1 MDRNRLRLR
10 RLALALA
17 VLFAAR
23 GGAFLVLRTRRVHDA
38 LRARLER
45 AFGRSV
51 EVGRFD
57 LSVWSGPRLEAHY
70 VTVGDDPRFGYEF
83 LLRADQLSAAPDWG
97 ALLRGRLLFY
107 RFSFARPSLNL
118 VRAADG
124 RWNLV
129 VWAAA
134 LSNFAAASGG
144 QPAFGASG
152 AGRVDEVAVSNGRIN
167 FKRGADKL
175 PFALVNVNGRLSP
188 SRDGRWSIALDAQ
201 PFRAGVTLQDAGTL
215 RFTAMLPPAASSA
228 SVAGAPT
235 GTPPAEFSME
245 WNRVSLSDAL
255 RLFSGGD
262 FGVRGSLEASL
273 IGHGSQP
280 ARAAGAAQPS
290 RGADTGSSA
299 RRAGE
304 APEAGWNFS
313 GKLRLA
319 DVHRWDLPLQPD
331 PRALNLSFDAAAS
344 ADRRDWDVREI
355 VLEARRSKL
364 RGSAAFRLGDNGRAS
379 LRIVSGGIHL
389 DDLLGWYRAFH
400 PGVRPGTWV
409 DGYLGADVELR
420 GWPITIVHATLA
432 TTGARLNIAGQSSSL
447 ELRRAVLEAD
457 SKGAR
462 LRETRLAVGDAE
474 PGVSLAARAGW
485 APGVPFEAS
494 LVGATPHLAE
504 LSTAV
509 AALGISPTAHPL
521 RAEGSA
527 SVQLHWKG
535 FARPW
540 RVATSGS
547 LVLEDV
553 ALTGGLLRSGISV
566 GKARLDFLPG
576 QRRLQIAAT
585 RAFGTTWAGSLRA
598 PTLAGPWEFALS
610 ADRLSPPALVR
621 GFSSEPPENSSLLSR
636 ILPAQ
641 AAATL
646 AREEPH
652 WPSWLRGEGTLAA
665 GALDVGRL
673 EFERLKAR
681 LRIGER
687 GIALEG
693 VEAGVYGGRVRGE
706 VRADFGEQPRYAV
719 RAEFNGVNVA
729 SLAALA
735 VSTRQ
740 CCAGTASGRVEL
752 DAAGWN
758 RDALLASLSGTGRA
772 QVRSGALLTFD
783 LAASLDAAAL
793 RPGRTAVRE
802 ASGAF
807 IFSGGR
813 VLFDRLSLDLP
824 LRVVE
829 GKGSASYRGELDV
842 QVAPAGDHHGRAVA
856 ANAPRKLR
864 VTGTP
869 ATPQI
874 APLPAASP

>member
-10 RLALALA
+10 RLALVLA

-23 GGAFLVLRTRRVHDA
+23 GGASLVLRTRRVHDA

-45 AFGRSV
+45 AFARPV

-57 LSVWSGPRLEAHY
+57 VSLWSGPRLEAHY
-70 VTVGDDPRFGYEF
+70 VTVGDDPQFGYEF
-83 LLRADQLSAAPDWG
+83 LLRADQLSAAPDWP

-107 RFSFARPSLNL
+107 RFSFDRPSLNL

-129 VWAAA
+129 TWAAA
-134 LSNFAAASGG
+134 LPNFAAASGG
-144 QPAFGASG
+144 QPAFASSG
-152 AGRVDEVAVSNGRIN
+152 AGRVEEVVVSNARIN

-175 PFALVNVNGRLSP
+175 PFALVGVNGRLSP

-215 RFTAMLPPAASSA
+215 RFTGLLPQAVSSA
-228 SVAGAPT
+228 SAAGAAT
-235 GTPPAEFSME
+235 GTPPAEFSLE
-245 WNRVSLSDAL
+245 WRRVSLSDAL

-273 IGHGSQP
+273 IGRGPRP
-280 ARAAGAAQPS
+280 ARAADASQPS
-290 RGADTGSSA
+290 RGADSGGGTRA
-299 RRAGE
+299 AGE
-304 APEAGWNFS
+304 APGAAWKFS
-313 GKLRLA
+313 GTLRLA

-331 PRALNLSFDAAAS
+331 PPALNLSLDASAS
-344 ADRRDWDVREI
+344 ADRRDWEVREI

-364 RGSAAFRLGDNGRAS
+364 RGSAAFRLGDNARAS
-379 LRIVSGGIHL
+379 LRVVSGSIHM

-420 GWPITIVHATLA
+420 GWPISIVHATLA

-462 LRETRLAVGDAE
+462 LGETKLAVGDAD
-474 PGVSLAARAGW
+474 PGVRLAARASW
-485 APGVPFEAS
+485 TPGIPVEAS
-494 LVGATPHLAE
+494 LVGGSAHLAE
-504 LSTAV
+504 LSTAI
-509 AALGISPTAHPL
+509 AALGISPTVHPL

-535 FARPW
+535 FAQPW
-540 RVATSGS
+540 QVATSGS
-547 LVLEDV
+547 LALEDV

-566 GKARLDFLPG
+566 GKARMDFLPG

-585 RAFGTTWAGSLRA
+585 RAFGATWAGSLHA
-598 PTLAGPWEFALS
+598 PTLAGPWDFALS
-610 ADRLSPPALVR
+610 ADRLNPPALVR

-652 WPSWLRGEGTLAA
+652 WPGWLRGEGTLAA

-673 EFERLKAR
+673 EFQRLKGR

-693 VEAGVYGGRVRGE
+693 AEAAVYGGRVRGE
-706 VRADFGEQPRYAV
+706 VRADFGEQPRYAI
-719 RAEFNGVNVA
+719 RADFDGVNVA

-740 CCAGTASGRVEL
+740 CCAGTASGRLEL

-772 QVRSGALLTFD
+772 QVRSGALLTLD

-793 RPGRTAVRE
+793 RAGRTAVRE

-807 IFSGGR
+807 LFSGGR
-813 VLFDRLSLDLP
+813 VLFDRLALDLP
-824 LRVVE
+824 LGRVS
-829 GKGSASYRGELDV
+829 GKGSANYRGELDV
-842 QVAPAGDHHGRAVA
+842 AFSSPAGDSEGVRLTGTLA
-856 ANAPRKLR
+856 APRISAEGKR
-864 VTGTP
+864 GP
-869 ATPQI
+869 
-874 APLPAASP
+874 